1 MHHLHRQ
8 QRPSEPVD
16 SAIKDNNLVVAAILS
31 GNRNFEGRI
40 SPSVKASYLASPPLV
55 VAYAIAGRIDI
66 DLTKD
71 PIGASPDGAAVYLK
85 DIWPASGEIRE
96 TMQRA
101 VTAEAFKS
109 LYARVFDGD
118 DAWRSLPVPTG
129 DLYEWDSSS
138 TYIQEPPFFDDV
150 LRIRIRRLPSANRYH
165 ARVLV
170 MVGDSVTT
178 DHIRPQV
185 IRPTVR
191 RVNLIDRGISQ
202 KDFNTR
208 RAAQTR
214 SHDARTFAN
223 IRLKN
228 LLVEG
233 TDGGTQRRTA
243 NKCRS
248 TTRPCDIKRKARRFI
263 LAGRNTVPD
272 RPGLGRW
279 KPASGRPGGD
289 CGKLREIHRSNL
301 VGWVSCLVAGPS
313 VRR

>member
-1 MHHLHRQ
+1 MKYLEELRFHLVGYGCTTCIGNSG
-8 QRPSEPVD
+8 PLPEPVD

-150 LRIRIRRLPSANRYH
+150 LRTPQSAASH
-165 ARVLV
+165 PQTDIKCARVLV

-178 DHIRPQV
+178 DHISPADRS
-185 IRPTVR
+185 RPTVR
-191 RVNLIDRGISQ
+191 RVNS
-202 KDFNTR
+202 
-208 RAAQTR
+208 
-214 SHDARTFAN
+214 
-223 IRLKN
+223 
-228 LLVEG
+228 
-233 TDGGTQRRTA
+233 
-243 NKCRS
+243 
-248 TTRPCDIKRKARRFI
+248 
-263 LAGRNTVPD
+263 
-272 RPGLGRW
+272 
-279 KPASGRPGGD
+279 
-289 CGKLREIHRSNL
+289 
-301 VGWVSCLVAGPS
+301 
-313 VRR
+313 